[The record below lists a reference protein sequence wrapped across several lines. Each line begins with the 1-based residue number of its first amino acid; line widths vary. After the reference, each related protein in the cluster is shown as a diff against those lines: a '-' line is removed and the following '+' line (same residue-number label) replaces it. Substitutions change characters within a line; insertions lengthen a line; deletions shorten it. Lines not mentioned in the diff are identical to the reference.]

1 MDKISFTS
9 MITDIVLPLFT
20 GSQIIGEE
28 PSSSRDFEA
37 AQGPNGTM
45 LIKPTKAD
53 EYRLIIQRNQPFKNH
68 DIVLVKSVINELVLI
83 SSLGIGEPAYLHRL
97 QHSAIE
103 KAICSSLSENC
114 GYVLLEL
121 LSEITKWAERT
132 YEGRDLTF
140 GFVINENSVASN
152 TMPNLHF
159 SKLLSN
165 DFMALLSDGVKSTI
179 EFDKYG
185 YLIGYNSLKP
195 RTNHLICP
203 PKYLS
208 FASYCSA
215 NKIGV
220 TLNEKGDIMIFKSN
234 TLIFAKRRG
243 VWNSFDHETL
253 IDLLSNK
260 GPHTIKEIR
269 RNIYITALDVSFAG
283 NGGCIVYLNKDRNI
297 NQVLNCIDSNDLLTE
312 PLYNQKKKLEQEEAE
327 KLYNIFNRPIIENYN
342 VNFKDHIMDEKSV
355 KTSSLISIISGRKFH
370 ELNRKLREEL
380 VSMDGAI
387 VIDFDGTII
396 ACGAIIKIE
405 AGSSGGGRLAAAKT
419 LAKFGT
425 ALKISTDGI
434 IQGFSFDKR
443 GNKVK
448 PIFTIG

>member
-9 MITDIVLPLFT
+9 MITEIVLPLFT
-20 GSQIIGEE
+20 GSQIVGEE
-28 PSSSRDFEA
+28 LSSSRDFEA
-37 AQGPNGTM
+37 AQGPNGTI
-45 LIKPTKAD
+45 LIKPSKSD
-53 EYRLIIQRNQPFKNH
+53 EYRLIVQRNQPFKSNE
-68 DIVLVKSVINELVLI
+68 IILVKAIISELVLI
-83 SSLGIGEPAYLHRL
+83 SSLGIGEPAYLHKL

-103 KAICSSLSENC
+103 KAICSSLSENS

-132 YEGRDLTF
+132 YEGRELTF
-140 GFVINENSVASN
+140 GFVINELSVSPN
-152 TMPNLHF
+152 PIPNLHF

-179 EFDKYG
+179 EFDRYG
-185 YLIGYNSLKP
+185 YLLKYISLKP

-203 PKYLS
+203 QKYLS
-208 FASYCSA
+208 FASYCSV

-220 TLNEKGDIMIFKSN
+220 TLNEKGDMMVFKNN

-243 VWNSFDHETL
+243 IWNSFDHGTL

-260 GPHTIKEIR
+260 GSHTIKEIR

-283 NGGCIVYLNKDRNI
+283 NGGCIVYLNRDNNT
-297 NQVLNCIDSNDLLTE
+297 NQILNCIDSNDLLTE
-312 PLYNQKKKLEQEEAE
+312 NYYNQKKKLEQEEAE
-327 KLYNIFNRPIIENYN
+327 KLYSFFKKPIVENDNISFEE
-342 VNFKDHIMDEKSV
+342 HIADEKSV
-355 KTSSLISIISGRKFH
+355 KTSSLISIISGKKFH

-387 VIDFDGTII
+387 VIDYDGTVI

-425 ALKISTDGI
+425 SLKISTDGI
-434 IQGFSFDKR
+434 IQGFAFDKR
-443 GNKVK
+443 GSKVK